1 MQQIKVC
8 YEYNIPKL
16 ALDHGLLFKK
26 VHRLIQFKQNVGLK
40 PYTGKNTELRKHSKN
55 EFGKDFF
62 KLMNEPVLGI
72 MGNVTNQKD
81 VRLVT
86 NNYRRSYLT
95 TKLSQNKMVF
105 RRSFSDRNE

>member
-1 MQQIKVC
+1 M
-8 YEYNIPKL
+8 NITSLKL

-40 PYTGKNTELRKHSKN
+40 PHTGKNTELRKTAKN

-62 KLMNEPVLGI
+62 KLMNEPVFRI